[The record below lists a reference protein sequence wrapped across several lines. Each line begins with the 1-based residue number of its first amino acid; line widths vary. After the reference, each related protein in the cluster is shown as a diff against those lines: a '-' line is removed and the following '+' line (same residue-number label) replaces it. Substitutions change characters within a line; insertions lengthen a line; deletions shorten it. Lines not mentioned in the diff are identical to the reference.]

1 MFNRNPIPTH
11 SGYSIPAIH
20 CIRGEQLV
28 LLCHGITSEK
38 TERGFYTKLSERLA
52 TYNFSAMSFDFRGH
66 GDSAVAFEDITISD
80 MVEDLIQTYLYA
92 RQTGYKVSF
101 VCVSFG
107 ASIFLLAQSKFN
119 FQPARVV
126 FLNPVTDYLSN
137 FVMADTEWGRQFSPQ
152 LQSPDFWLLANHK
165 IPDNTLLL
173 SRQFI
178 SQLALLEPQATRL
191 SPAHR
196 ALVLHGDADTV
207 ISQASAKRFVEK
219 HDVNAVSF
227 VSIPGAEHSFTGH
240 QITVLELTCEFLGN
254 E

>member
-1 MFNRNPIPTH
+1 MFNRISIPTL
-11 SGYSIPAIH
+11 SGHSIPAIQ

-38 TERGFYTKLSERLA
+38 TERGFFTQLSARLA
-52 TYNFSAMSFDFRGH
+52 IYNFSTMSFDFRGH
-66 GDSAVAFEDITISD
+66 GDSAVAFEDATISD

-92 RQTGYKVSF
+92 MKAGYKVSF
-101 VCVSFG
+101 VCISFG
-107 ASIFLLAQSKFN
+107 ASIFLLAQSKFD
-119 FQPARVV
+119 FQPTRIV
-126 FLNPVTDYLSN
+126 FLNPVTDYLTN

-152 LQSPDFWLLANHK
+152 LESTDFWLLANHK
-165 IPDNTLLL
+165 IPNNTLSL

-178 SQLALLEPQATRL
+178 SELALLEPQATRL

-227 VSIPGAEHSFTGH
+227 ISIPEAEHSFPSH
-240 QITVLELTCEFLGN
+240 QDTILDLTCRFLGN